1 MSTPDES
8 PAQKAARLRRERR
21 EAKIRDGGSAR
32 LDKITSL
39 SGRTPQSEREEGSPS
54 PQPPR
59 NAVSPSP
66 PPFQQN
72 QPSMQDQQSIEA
84 LQAQQDAFRA
94 MLRQAAPV
102 VEENQDATAN
112 DLEDPTLK
120 LLNSLLNGM
129 PMPPMPGN
137 GDPNAPPPPPGFGG
151 GMPGQGAPGPG
162 LSSAALIASSLGLP
176 PFVANLVGEYFQTT
190 EEDPKSVRT
199 WKTLHVLFALGVAFY
214 LLFIIGASIAL
225 FGSPPPKPATVQNPF
240 VIFVTGELLLCGG
253 RVLVGGQKG
262 LRAAIKI
269 GKDVVRDGSLV
280 VFALGLGSWYTRD
293 WQVTGGY

>member
-8 PAQKAARLRRERR
+8 PAQRAARQRRERR
-21 EAKIRDGGSAR
+21 EAKIREGGSAR

-39 SGRTPQSEREEGSPS
+39 SGRTPQSDGAEASPS
-54 PQPPR
+54 PQPSEP
-59 NAVSPSP
+59 AVSPSP

-72 QPSMQDQQSIEA
+72 QPSMQDQQSVEA

-94 MLRQAAPV
+94 LLRQAAPV
-102 VEENQDATAN
+102 VEQNQDADAN

-129 PMPPMPGN
+129 PMP
-137 GDPNAPPPPPGFGG
+137 GDPNAPPPVPGSAGA
-151 GMPGQGAPGPG
+151 MPGQSSGPG

-176 PFVANLVGEYFQTT
+176 PFLANMVGGFFQTT

-199 WKTLHVLFALGVAFY
+199 WKTLHVAFALGVAFY
-214 LLFIIGASIAL
+214 LLFIIGTSIAL

-240 VIFVTGELLLCGG
+240 LIFVTGELLLCGG
-253 RVLVGGQKG
+253 RVLIGGQTG
-262 LRAAIKI
+262 LRSAIKI
-269 GKDVVRDGSLV
+269 GKDVIRDGSLV
-280 VFALGLGSWYTRD
+280 IFALGLGSWYTRE
-293 WQVTGGY
+293 WQVSGGY